1 MNMTNQNA
9 FLQFHALGYKRF
21 CPIVP
26 PDAKIY
32 ERSTLNRQIGKNKD
46 PRGKTPGLKSRNGEW
61 YGFDFVQYESDETDL
76 HRWHAMGAGVGLKT
90 GDGLVLI
97 DADTTNEEWARII
110 RDEIATIIP
119 LTSVRVGQYPKAGY
133 VVRTDPDFKYTMFGF
148 GGRDEKNLFTERVEI
163 LSEGKQFVAHGI
175 HQKTRKP
182 YEWPKGIP
190 AYDDLP
196 FVSGDDLRAL
206 LQRLAQKLPAAG
218 PLSSEGAVGD
228 VNQESLKG
236 KLEDVRKAV
245 RATPNTS
252 ENFPTREDYRN
263 YGYAIKAALQ
273 DHAHEAFELFEE
285 WCEGWVGPNGEVNE
299 EDTIASDWRRMKP
312 PFRVG
317 ASKLYEL
324 AEKHSGGQFS
334 IAEVWFPDLP
344 DEEENPFTQI
354 ELNASKEQTD
364 TYKLLTIED
373 IANRPPPKWLIE
385 RHIPEKS
392 VGFLYSEPGIGKSFL
407 ALDVGLSIAYG
418 LPEWH
423 GDAIHVEP
431 SASVVYIAAE
441 GSYGFR
447 NRIAAWRKAR
457 GFADNLS
464 KRFYMIEQTINFMS
478 DEDIK
483 RLLRTL
489 AAVNAAGSRPALI
502 VVDTV
507 SRALPGADENL
518 QKDMTRFVAACDAVR
533 DSYGCA
539 VIGVHHAG
547 KSGDMRGSTVL
558 RGAGDFVF
566 HLSRKKGATIG
577 TLDCEKQKDGPDGWN
592 DSYRFETIGLADG
605 ESSLVIERA
614 EASIGPSTEL
624 TPDVSAAVLAAMQ
637 AACEAGE
644 AWSRAPQSK
653 ERYAIRRM
661 VTDFGF
667 DGAKAEETLA
677 LWEASGL
684 ISFEIVDSKRKI
696 RGFKVGAV
704 PGQPVRNEGI
714 FD

>member
-1 MNMTNQNA
+1 MNMVDTNP
-9 FLQFHALGYKRF
+9 FLKFHALGYQRLV
-21 CPIVP
+21 PIVP
-26 PDAKIY
+26 PDAGISEKSSLS
-32 ERSTLNRQIGKNKD
+32 RNIGKHND
-46 PRGKTPGLKSRNGEW
+46 PRGKAVGIKGNHGKW
-61 YGFDFVQYESDETDL
+61 YGYDWLPYENDEQDL
-76 HRWHAMGAGVGLKT
+76 NRWHRMGAGVGIKT
-90 GDGLVLI
+90 GNGLVLI
-97 DADTTNEEWARII
+97 DADTKDVDRARII
-110 RDEIATIIP
+110 RDTLMKYVP
-119 LTSVRVGQYPKAGY
+119 LTAIRVGQYPKAGY
-133 VVRTDPDFKYTMFGF
+133 VVMTDPDFKYTRIEFGE
-148 GGRDEKNLFTERVEI
+148 RDDRGNLADRVEI
-163 LSEGKQFVAHGI
+163 LSEGRQFVAHGI
-175 HQKTRKP
+175 HPRTRKP

-190 AYDDLP
+190 PLNSLP
-196 FVSGDDLRAL
+196 FISGSDL
-206 LQRLAQKLPAAG
+206 LAFLDELRPLLPAAS
-218 PLSSEGAVGD
+218 PVIKEGAANND
-228 VNQESLKG
+228 VDQRTLKG
-236 KLEDVRKAV
+236 DLDTIRKAV
-245 RATPNTS
+245 RATPNS
-252 ENFPTREDYRN
+252 SANFASRESYRD
-263 YGYAIKAALQ
+263 YGYAIKAALPDNAQ
-273 DHAHEAFELFEE
+273 EAFDLFAE
-285 WCEGWVGPNGEVNE
+285 WCSRW
-299 EDTIASDWRRMKP
+299 EDGTNDHDVVEADWRRMKP
-312 PFRVG
+312 PFKRG
-317 ASKLYEL
+317 ASYIYEL
-324 AEKHSGGQFS
+324 AEKYSHGQFTS
-334 IAEVWFPDLP
+334 AEVWFDPLP
-344 DEEENPFTQI
+344 DEEENPFAQI

-533 DSYGCA
+533 DAYGCA

-592 DSYRFETIGLADG
+592 DSYRFETVGLVDG

-624 TPDVSAAVLAAMQ
+624 TPDVSAAVLAAMS